1 MRKKLGLG
9 VLIGVMCYL
18 PSGFAKDV
26 WWSNGGG
33 DRQWRNAANW
43 GGPAQGVPAPDD
55 HIFCNRTKG
64 MHLVV
69 RDGDSA
75 EVNGLTLG
83 LASGEKASF
92 EMTGGKLSIQKSLM
106 LNDPSNKAQN
116 HVWS

>member
-1 MRKKLGLG
+1 
-9 VLIGVMCYL
+9 
-18 PSGFAKDV
+18 
-26 WWSNGGG
+26 
-33 DRQWRNAANW
+33 
-43 GGPAQGVPAPDD
+43 
-55 HIFCNRTKG
+55 